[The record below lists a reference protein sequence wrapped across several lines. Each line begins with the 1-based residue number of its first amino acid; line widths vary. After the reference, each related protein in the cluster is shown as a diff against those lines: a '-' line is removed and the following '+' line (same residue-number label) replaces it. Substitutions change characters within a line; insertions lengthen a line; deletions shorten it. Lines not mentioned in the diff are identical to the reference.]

1 MALSLAAFWLA
12 RSRYFELLAYH
23 YGCSANADKAVKY
36 LDLANQKA
44 AKRSAIEEDRASVD
58 EAMAL
63 LDALPETEENRQR
76 RIALLANQ
84 GIVFFLLLRHPEYYD
99 LLTRYE
105 PTARD
110 LGNPELLGAFY
121 ARLGHCEY
129 SFGNYDQSIK
139 TFGKAAKLCQVAG
152 NTEETGYIYVFCEA
166 SHFDRGDYDRVL
178 ALKED
183 VLRTMEHQFN
193 LFFHTYALSLASR
206 AYACLGRWDEAVED
220 AEKALSIAEEFSDN
234 SMISFVTWN
243 LSIAH
248 TCKGDLSRAI
258 DCGKMSVQKATTPL
272 DKAWGQRSL
281 GWACCRAG
289 ELKKGMELLTTVLPI
304 FRAGRFISSEIPL
317 MCFLGEGHWLS
328 GEDEQARQSL
338 EKGLEMAKRCGM
350 RYYSGFAHRLL
361 GEIVSTTNP
370 TKAAPHFEK
379 SIAIFQEIK
388 AENELAM
395 AYAGYGRLHK
405 KQGEIARA
413 REYLTKALEIFERLA
428 TPIEP
433 NNVREVL
440 AELPEA

>member
-1 MALSLAAFWLA
+1 
-12 RSRYFELLAYH
+12 
-23 YGCSANADKAVKY
+23 
-36 LDLANQKA
+36 
-44 AKRSAIEEDRASVD
+44 
-58 EAMAL
+58 
-63 LDALPETEENRQR
+63 EENRQR
-76 RIALLANQ
+76 RIALLVNQ

-99 LLTRYE
+99 LLTRHE
-105 PTARD
+105 PTAKA

-129 SFGNYDQSIK
+129 SFGNYDQAIQ
-139 TFGKAAKLCQVAG
+139 TLTKAAELAEASGNVEEAG
-152 NTEETGYIYVFCEA
+152 YAYVFCEA
-166 SHFDRGDYDRVL
+166 SHLDRGDYDRVL

-193 LFFHTYALSLASR
+193 LRFHTWGLIGASR
-206 AYACLGRWDEAVED
+206 AYACLGRWDEAVE
-220 AEKALSIAEEFSDN
+220 EGQKALSVAQEFSDN
-234 SMISFVTWN
+234 SQISFVAWN

-289 ELKKGMELLTTVLPI
+289 ELKKGIELLTSVLQI
-304 FRAGRFISSEIPL
+304 FRAGQFINSEIPL
-317 MCFLGEGHWLS
+317 MCFLGEGHLLAA
-328 GEDEQARQSL
+328 EDEKARQML
-338 EKGLEMAKRCGM
+338 EEGLEMAERCGF
-350 RYYSGFAHRLL
+350 RYYAGFAHRLL
-361 GEIVSTTNP
+361 GESVLKTNP
-370 TKAAPHFEK
+370 AQAAPHFKK